1 MIEAARF
8 DATIRAENRAALA
21 LFSASSYRFERP
33 IDPAATEWA
42 SRRCAELILET
53 AGGTLHPGLIDVGRA
68 PRRAVRSRFALIRF
82 RASWAWKSAV
92 TRSRILKALGLE
104 ERGATSNALTVI
116 PPTWRSDLEREIDLI
131 EEVARVHGYEHI
143 PEDRAVP
150 LTSAPRGIRERV
162 EGQIRGAL
170 TGLGFDEAVTF
181 SLVAD
186 ELATP
191 FALGAT
197 TAPIRVEHSSRKRE
211 SALRQSLVPSLLAV
225 RRHNEAHGNPDAE
238 LFEIADVYLP
248 RSDQELPDQPT
259 RLALVGGRDF
269 LAIKGVVET
278 LLARLHVAGK
288 LEARP
293 GDVASLAAGRAA
305 ELLLDGEHL
314 GYLGEVS
321 RPTLDAL
328 ELRGACA
335 AAELELGVLV
345 RRTVL
350 VPQNRAIPP
359 FPAVDRDLSLVVDRS
374 LPWAELSAAVTAAA
388 GSLLEGIDYLD
399 TFAGGNLPDDR
410 HSVHFG
416 LRFRHAER
424 TLTGEEVD
432 RSVQAVVAACGSRF
446 AAVLR

>member
-1 MIEAARF
+1 M
-8 DATIRAENRAALA
+8 
-21 LFSASSYRFERP
+21 
-33 IDPAATEWA
+33 WA
-42 SRRCAELILET
+42 
-53 AGGTLHPGLIDVGRA
+53 P
-68 PRRAVRSRFALIRF
+68 PRRAVRSRFGSIRF
-82 RASWAWKSAV
+82 RASWAWKSAA
-92 TRSRILKALGLE
+92 TRSHILKALGLE

-131 EEVARVHGYEHI
+131 EEVAHHGYEHI

-162 EGQIRGAL
+162 EDRSRAL

-191 FALGAT
+191 L
-197 TAPIRVEHSSRKRE
+197 RMWVEHCADPRRTSSRKRE

-293 GDVASLAAGRAA
+293 GGRRVAGGRTAA

-399 TFAGGNLPDDR
+399 TFAGGNLPEDR

-416 LRFRHAER
+416 LRFRHPER